1 MRTTHDR
8 NQYGGQVNFDL
19 CKNSGAAKAFLDPSG
34 VGLAVGTATRVSCKL
49 WHGQNHYGKVP
60 RRGLGP
66 GLEEREDGFVE
77 RNAEI
82 VAREE
87 ELVEREILEGI
98 QTREAEAETEESADA
113 EVLEEIVPREILE
126 GEVE

>member
-1 MRTTHDR
+1 MRTTHDQ

-34 VGLAVGTATRVSCKL
+34 VGLAVGTATRVSCHL
-49 WHGQNHYGKVP
+49 WHGTNHYGKVP
-60 RRGLGP
+60 RRGLES
-66 GLEEREDGFVE
+66 GLEEIVDDFVE
-77 RNAEI
+77 RDPEV

-98 QTREAEAETEESADA
+98 RAREAEADA
-113 EVLEEIVPREILE
+113 EAAAEAEVVEEIVPREILE
-126 GEVE
+126 GEAE